1 MNRRILLMGLAALPL
16 AACAT
21 AAPADH
27 AGMAGMDHSNMLG
40 MDHGDHAAAGG
51 EAEGVPLPP
60 GLKGPTLQF
69 TDASVA
75 FYVENDGTHLVAIN
89 NNGERMWRREPF
101 VEYPIEGERPSPIR
115 ALQVSGYDQR
125 SGHRVL
131 IVRNSTSFR
140 GLDMLSGDYIMG

>member
-1 MNRRILLMGLAALPL
+1 MNRRLMLTALAALPL

-21 AAPADH
+21 AAPDH
-27 AGMAGMDHSNMLG
+27 AAMAGMDHGNMPG
-40 MDHGDHAAAGG
+40 MDHGAPADQEAAIH
-51 EAEGVPLPP
+51 LPE

-69 TDASVA
+69 TEASVA

-101 VEYPIEGERPSPIR
+101 VEYPIEGERASPIR
-115 ALQVSGYDQR
+115 ALQISGYDQR

-131 IVRNSTSFR
+131 IVRNATSFR
-140 GLDMLSGDYIMG
+140 GLDMISGDYVMG